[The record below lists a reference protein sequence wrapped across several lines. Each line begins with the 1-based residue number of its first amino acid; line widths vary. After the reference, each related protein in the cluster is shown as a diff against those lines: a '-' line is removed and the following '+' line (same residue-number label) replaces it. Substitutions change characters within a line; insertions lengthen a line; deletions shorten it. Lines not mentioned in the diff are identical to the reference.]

1 VFFFC
6 SEHQPLQAEK
16 DAINALDLI
25 NNDAANVFSYFF
37 CFPHIII
44 ALKRMLSLFA

>member
-25 NNDAANVFSYFF
+25 NNDAANVFGHFF
-37 CFPHIII
+37 CSPQIKI
-44 ALKRMLSLFA
+44 ALNRVSSLFA